1 MTHISV
7 ALDGPAGAGKS
18 TIAKIIAEKKNL
30 TYIDTGAM
38 YRAITLKILDLGINI
53 QDTKEIEYI
62 LSHSKI
68 DIDEKNIFLD
78 GQQINDAIR
87 KPEISNFVSHVA
99 KIPAVRIKMVELQRK
114 IASNKNV
121 IMDGRDI
128 GTYVLPQ
135 ATYKF
140 YLTASI
146 EERAKRRFDE
156 FVSKGFS
163 VTFQEV
169 RKEIINR
176 DKTDMEREFA
186 PLRKSKDA
194 IIIDTTGKSI
204 NEVIQEI
211 LSYLK

>member
-1 MTHISV
+1 MRNISV

-38 YRAITLKILDLGINI
+38 YRAITLKILSLGINLEDVK
-53 QDTKEIEYI
+53 QIEYI
-62 LSHSKI
+62 LSQSTI

-78 GQQINDAIR
+78 GHLVNDEIR
-87 KPEISNFVSHVA
+87 KPKINRSVSHVA
-99 KIPAVRIKMVELQRK
+99 KIPIVRIKMVELQRK

-156 FVSKGFS
+156 LVSKGFHI
-163 VTFQEV
+163 TFEEV

-186 PLRKSKDA
+186 PLKQSKDA
-194 IIIDTTGKSI
+194 VMIDTTGKTI
-204 NEVIQEI
+204 NQVVEEI
-211 LSYLK
+211 LFYLK